1 MDKLSGYISILSF
14 FLSYTISNKSSYYVH
29 FHSEYFKN
37 VMSVKFVSIDIC
49 VLCNL
54 CNFHQS
60 VWETES
66 SVPMRLVKTVLLM
79 LSTPFFFNVGDV

>member
-1 MDKLSGYISILSF
+1 MDILAFCPF
-14 FLSYTISNKSSYYVH
+14 FCHTPLVINPHYVH
-29 FHSEYFKN
+29 FYTEYFKN
-37 VMSVKFVSIDIC
+37 VISVKFVSIDIC

-60 VWETES
+60 VWETKS

-79 LSTPFFFNVGDV
+79 LSTPFFNVVDV